1 LGVRAFFRLEETL
14 MAITSRGIRN
24 NNPGNIDYNKN
35 NQWQGQ
41 LPFDPAV
48 ESRFARFDTPENGIR
63 ALGKLLRTY
72 QARYA
77 LYTVSDIIQ
86 RWAPASENDT
96 QAYIDAVEQR
106 ILLRTGKPV
115 AQLGNPDLLSC
126 LVQAIIQHENG
137 RVPYSAATIDEGV
150 RRALL

>member
-1 LGVRAFFRLEETL
+1 
-14 MAITSRGIRN
+14 
-24 NNPGNIDYNKN
+24 
-35 NQWQGQ
+35 
-41 LPFDPAV
+41 V

-115 AQLGNPDLLSC
+115 AQLDLGNPDMLSC

>member
-1 LGVRAFFRLEETL
+1 

-24 NNPGNIDYNKN
+24 NNPGNIDYNKT

-96 QAYIDAVEQR
+96 QAYIAAVEQR

-115 AQLGNPDLLSC
+115 AQLDLDNPDMLSC

-137 RVPYSAATIDEGV
+137 RVAYSAATIDEGV